1 MPPHGPQHADRGF
14 GFMPVVHESTG
25 AIGRIAHDGLIAP
38 LLKRLQDDE
47 EARQVAAAALELRGP
62 LPWNVRSVRALFLKR
77 VGVVV
82 ARGVGGAIAAWKW
95 QGRQLLGVVHR
106 ARRLDGVAGGL
117 LRRPSGLARV
127 GLACAPCSPAGRA
140 ATVS

>member
-1 MPPHGPQHADRGF
+1 MS
-14 GFMPVVHESTG
+14 M
-25 AIGRIAHDGLIAP
+25 
-38 LLKRLQDDE
+38 
-47 EARQVAAAALELRGP
+47 
-62 LPWNVRSVRALFLKR
+62 RALFLKR

-106 ARRLDGVAGGL
+106 ARRLEGVAGGL